1 MSTLWLDDLD
11 GFKRALETINKRW
24 NIERG
29 DTEASATLEI
39 SQTEYKAVVRATE
52 FRDQEQNIPLA
63 SLEITF
69 DTNYQSIDEVLYT
82 LENLL
87 GLEHE

>member
-1 MSTLWLDDLD
+1 MSMLWIDDLE
-11 GFKRALETINKRW
+11 GFKKALDTINKRW
-24 NIERG
+24 NIERS

-39 SQTEYKAVVRATE
+39 SNTEYKAVVRAVE
-52 FRDQEQNIPLA
+52 FRDSDSNVPLA

-82 LENLL
+82 LESLL
-87 GLEHE
+87 GLKHE

>member
-1 MSTLWLDDLD
+1 MSTLWLDDLE
-11 GFKRALETINKRW
+11 GFKRALETINERWDLKR
-24 NIERG
+24 E
-29 DTEASATLEI
+29 DTDASATLEI
-39 SQTEYKAVVRATE
+39 DQTKYKVVVRATE
-52 FRDQEQNIPLA
+52 FRDEENNIPLA

-87 GLEHE
+87 GLSHE